1 MPEKCTDNPRDCP
14 LLPRVEALEKANE
27 QHSDTHREIFR
38 RLGGLESD
46 TAVQGKQ
53 LENIDEKLND
63 IKADQR
69 SILQEVE
76 ALKAKP
82 AKRWDSVIDKLIA
95 SVLGAVVGFMMS
107 GIFPK

>member
-14 LLPRVEALEKANE
+14 LLPRVEALEDANR

-46 TAVQGKQ
+46 TAIQGKQ
-53 LENIDEKLND
+53 LENIDEKLTD

-76 ALKAKP
+76 TLKAKP
-82 AKRWDSVIDKLIA
+82 AKRWESVIDNLIA
-95 SVLGAVVGFMMS
+95 AILGAVAGFMMS
-107 GIFPK
+107 VIFTK